1 MITQNN
7 SMKNRYYLLLSL
19 FLASFI
25 SFSQTS
31 QSQGKPVKAACIAF
45 YNIENLFDTIADPN
59 DKEFTPDGP
68 NQWNT
73 KRYYNKL
80 KNMAEVISQIG
91 DEYIKG
97 GPVLL
102 GLSELENRQVL
113 EALIKTP
120 PLDKA
125 GYEIVH
131 FESPDKRGI
140 DVGFV
145 FQPKNF
151 KVVDSKAYPL
161 TMESKPGW
169 TTRDILRVSG
179 MLDGELIH
187 ILVNHWP
194 SRSGGEKETAPLR
207 NAAAD
212 LCYSITQ
219 DLLKETPDAKI
230 IIMGDLNDDPVDESL
245 MKHLHTKT
253 KPEEVKRGDL
263 YNPMWKMY
271 KEGIG
276 SLAYK
281 DSWNL
286 FDQIIV
292 SSGVTDKTKGGYS
305 LYKTKVFNKKF
316 LLQKEGQYKGYPFR
330 TFAGG
335 VYMNGYSDHLPV
347 YIILV
352 KQQN

>member
-1 MITQNN
+1 MDTVKRQYLYIILVLPV
-7 SMKNRYYLLLSL
+7 LLLTVQQRL
-19 FLASFI
+19 KA
-25 SFSQTS
+25 QD
-31 QSQGKPVKAACIAF
+31 KPVKVACIAF
-45 YNIENLFDTIADPN
+45 YNLENLFDTIADPN
-59 DKEFTPDGP
+59 DEEFTPGGP
-68 NQWNT
+68 NKWNT
-73 KRYYNKL
+73 KRYKDKL
-80 KNMAEVISQIG
+80 KNMAEVIAQIG

-113 EALIKTP
+113 EALVKTP

-125 GYEIVH
+125 GYNIVH
-131 FESPDKRGI
+131 YESPDKRGI

-145 FQPKNF
+145 YQPRNF
-151 KVVDSKAYPL
+151 KVVESKAYPL
-161 TMESKPGW
+161 TIESKPDW
-169 TTRDILRVSG
+169 TTRDVLRVSG
-179 MLDGELIH
+179 LLDGELIH

-194 SRSGGEKETAPLR
+194 SRSSGEKVTAPLR

-212 LCYSITQ
+212 LCYSISQ
-219 DLLKETPDAKI
+219 DLLKENPDAKI
-230 IIMGDLNDDPVDESL
+230 VIMGDLNDDPVDESL

-271 KEGIG
+271 KDGIG

-292 SSGVTDKTKGGYS
+292 SSGLINKSKGNYQ

-316 LLQKEGQYKGYPFR
+316 LIQQEGQYKGYPFR

-347 YIILV
+347 YILLV
-352 KQQN
+352 KEHNK